1 MTDHTLTA
9 AIADALA
16 DRLNYEALAQRI
28 AAHLRDRETS
38 PADPDTPVEIA
49 HIMAEIGATKR
60 RGQPI
65 THPTFNRNYIQT
77 GLLKYIPGPNRA
89 KRYVRLGDWQR
100 IKQEIQTKKGKKQ

>member
-1 MTDHTLTA
+1 MTDYILTA

-16 DRLNYEALAQRI
+16 DRLNYDALAQRI
-28 AAHLRDRETS
+28 AAHLRDHAIPPS
-38 PADPDTPVEIA
+38 DPDTPIEIA
-49 HIMAEIGATKR
+49 HIMREIGATTR

-100 IKQEIQTKKGKKQ
+100 IKQEIQTKIKKQ